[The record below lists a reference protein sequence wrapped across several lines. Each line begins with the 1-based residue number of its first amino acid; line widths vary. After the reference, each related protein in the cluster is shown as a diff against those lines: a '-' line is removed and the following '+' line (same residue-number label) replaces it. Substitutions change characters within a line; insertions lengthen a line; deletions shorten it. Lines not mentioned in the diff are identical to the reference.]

1 VDATTLILVA
11 VGLAMDALAVAV
23 GIGLCTKERALRA
36 AVRVGFHFGVFQAGM
51 TLLGWLAGMGF
62 TDWVNDASHWVAAGL
77 LWLVGG
83 HMLLEAVLRKAPPCP
98 VDIDPASPD
107 DAAPACPP
115 AHRAGPTSGAGA
127 PGPRDLS
134 RGWALL
140 GLSVATSIDAF
151 GVGMGLAFLAAALW
165 LAAIVIGAV
174 AAVLPG
180 AGLLAARHVAAR
192 TGGRLARGAEVV
204 GALVLVGIGIRIAFF
219 SA

>member
-1 VDATTLILVA
+1 MDAPTLILVA

-36 AVRVGFHFGVFQAGM
+36 AARVGFHFGVFQAGM
-51 TLLGWLAGMGF
+51 TVLGWLAGSGV
-62 TDWVNDASHWVAAGL
+62 TGWVNDASHFVAAAL

-83 HMLLEAVLRKAPPCP
+83 HMLLDAMLRKRADAGGECP
-98 VDIDPASPD
+98 EASSAPASP
-107 DAAPACPP
+107 A
-115 AHRAGPTSGAGA
+115 
-127 PGPRDLS
+127 RDVS
-134 RGWALL
+134 RGWALI

-151 GVGMGLAFLAAALW
+151 GVGMGLALLGAARLW
-165 LAAIVIGAV
+165 LVAVVIGVV

-192 TGGRLARGAEVV
+192 AGFALARGAEVA
-204 GALVLVGIGIRIAFF
+204 GALVLVGIGVRIAFF

>member
-1 VDATTLILVA
+1 MDAPTLILVA

-51 TLLGWLAGMGF
+51 TLLGWLAGSGV
-62 TDWVNDASHWVAAGL
+62 TGWVDDASHLVAAAL

-83 HMLLEAVLRKAPPCP
+83 HMLLEALLRKPPPCP
-98 VDIDPASPD
+98 VDADPASPD
-107 DAAPACPP
+107 DAVPACP
-115 AHRAGPTSGAGA
+115 
-127 PGPRDLS
+127 PRDLS

-151 GVGMGLAFLAAALW
+151 GVGMGLAFIAAARLW
-165 LAAIVIGAV
+165 LAALVIGAV

-192 TGGRLARGAEVV
+192 TGGRLARGAEIA
-204 GALVLVGIGIRIAFF
+204 GALVLVGIGVRIAFF

>member
-1 VDATTLILVA
+1 MDAPTLILVA

-51 TLLGWLAGMGF
+51 TVLGWLAGSGVSG
-62 TDWVNDASHWVAAGL
+62 WVDDASHWVAAGL

-83 HMLLEAVLRKAPPCP
+83 HMLLEAVFKKTPQPGNGDPGPVCP
-98 VDIDPASPD
+98 DP
-107 DAAPACPP
+107 APACPP
-115 AHRAGPTSGAGA
+115 
-127 PGPRDLS
+127 RDVS

-151 GVGMGLAFLAAALW
+151 GVGMGLAFLGAARLW
-165 LAAIVIGAV
+165 LAALVIGLV

-180 AGLLAARHVAAR
+180 AGLVAARHVAAR
-192 TGGRLARGAEVV
+192 TGGRLARGAEVA
-204 GALVLVGIGIRIAFF
+204 GALVLMGIGVRIAFF
-219 SA
+219 SG